1 MIVTAGGKMIIL
13 DDNSSSVSIVCNDN
27 TYVRLTDGNGLSIV
41 TDMDVTFESK
51 ADINFTAEE
60 MIL

>member
-41 TDMDVTFESK
+41 TIWISRLNRK
-51 ADINFTAEE
+51 Q
-60 MIL
+60 ILIHG